1 MNSELIG
8 KFIQEERKKL
18 NITQEELANMIH
30 VSNKA
35 VSKWENGK
43 GMPSIDYIVLL
54 AKTFNVSVTEILEG
68 KRNNDNIKS
77 HEEVIVKS
85 LKTNK
90 KLFIVNVVLSILL
103 GLSLC
108 FLEALLYLAKVDAIY
123 GYAIFFLFVISG
135 FILEYKKTN
144 NHGIKTMVLNL
155 FFISFKFY

>member
-1 MNSELIG
+1 MDSEVIG
-8 KFIQEERKKL
+8 KFIQGERKKL

-103 GLSLC
+103 GLSFC
-108 FLEALLYLAKVDAIY
+108 FLEVLLYLAKVDAIY
-123 GYAIFFLFVISG
+123 GYAIFFLFLISG
-135 FILEYKKTN
+135 FIIEYIVKKTN
-144 NHGIKTMVLNL
+144 NHGLTPW
-155 FFISFKFY
+155 F

>member
-1 MNSELIG
+1 MES
-8 KFIQEERKKL
+8 FIQEERKKL

-135 FILEYKKTN
+135 FILEYIVKKN
-144 NHGIKTMVLNL
+144 K
-155 FFISFKFY
+155 

>member
-1 MNSELIG
+1 MNSEVIG
-8 KFIQEERKKL
+8 KFIQGERKKL

-68 KRNNDNIKS
+68 KRNNDNSKS

-90 KLFIVNVVLSILL
+90 KLFIVNIVLSILL
-103 GLSLC
+103 GLSFC
-108 FLEALLYLAKVDAIY
+108 FLEVFLYLAKVDAIY
-123 GYAIFFLFVISG
+123 AYAIFFLFLISG
-135 FILEYKKTN
+135 FIIEYIVKKN
-144 NHGIKTMVLNL
+144 K
-155 FFISFKFY
+155 

>member
-68 KRNNDNIKS
+68 KRNNDNSKS
-77 HEEVIVKS
+77 NEEVIVKS

-90 KLFIVNVVLSILL
+90 KLFIVNIILSILL
-103 GLSLC
+103 SLSFC
-108 FLEALLYLAKVDAIY
+108 FLEVLLYLAKVDAIY
-123 GYAIFFLFVISG
+123 AYAIFFLFLISG
-135 FILEYKKTN
+135 FIIEYIVKKN
-144 NHGIKTMVLNL
+144 K
-155 FFISFKFY
+155 

>member
-135 FILEYKKTN
+135 FILEYIVKKN
-144 NHGIKTMVLNL
+144 K
-155 FFISFKFY
+155 

>member
-108 FLEALLYLAKVDAIY
+108 FLEVLLYLAKVDAIY
-123 GYAIFFLFVISG
+123 AYAIFFLFLISG
-135 FILEYKKTN
+135 FITEYIVKKN
-144 NHGIKTMVLNL
+144 K
-155 FFISFKFY
+155 

>member
-108 FLEALLYLAKVDAIY
+108 FLEALLYLAKVDTIY

-135 FILEYKKTN
+135 FILEYIVKKN
-144 NHGIKTMVLNL
+144 K
-155 FFISFKFY
+155 

>member
-90 KLFIVNVVLSILL
+90 KLFIVNVVLSILF

-135 FILEYKKTN
+135 FILEYIVKKN
-144 NHGIKTMVLNL
+144 K
-155 FFISFKFY
+155 

>member
-35 VSKWENGK
+35 ISKWENGK

-135 FILEYKKTN
+135 FILEYIVKKN
-144 NHGIKTMVLNL
+144 K
-155 FFISFKFY
+155 